1 MTKTITKRTITI
13 PELPTL
19 TKVAAYARVSSGKD
33 EMLHSLAAQVSYY
46 SSYIQQHPGW
56 FYAGVYADEAM
67 TGTTDHAL
75 LQKRYV
81 EDHLTKKLVQNN
93 GKLQKY
99 YARDTHP
106 AIIDQET
113 FAKAQEILS
122 ERRDASKN
130 KNGSRNR
137 YPFSG
142 MIRCGICGSK
152 YKRKD
157 QKGKV
162 AWYCTTYL
170 EQGKSSCPSKQ
181 IPEPTLYSIC
191 NEVLGLLDFN
201 PAVFKKNVIEIV
213 VPEPGK
219 VIFTLKDGHQI
230 SKEWKHASRRDSW
243 SDNMRKAARGLANGG
258 EPNGIC

>member
-1 MTKTITKRTITI
+1 M
-13 PELPTL
+13 
-19 TKVAAYARVSSGKD
+19 
-33 EMLHSLAAQVSYY
+33 
-46 SSYIQQHPGW
+46 
-56 FYAGVYADEAM
+56 
-67 TGTTDHAL
+67 
-75 LQKRYV
+75 
-81 EDHLTKKLVQNN
+81 TKKLVQNK
-93 GKLQKY
+93 GQLQKY
-99 YARDTHP
+99 YAQDTHP

-122 ERRDASKN
+122 ERREACKN

-142 MIRCGICGSK
+142 LIRCGICGSK

-170 EQGKSSCPSKQ
+170 EQGKSNCPSKQ

-201 PAVFKKNVIEIV
+201 PEVFKRNVFEIV
-213 VPEPGK
+213 VPEPGN
-219 VIFTLKDGHQI
+219 VIFTLKDGRQI

-243 SDNMRKAARGLANGG
+243 SDDLRKAASEQTNGG